1 MVDMNLK
8 HTKIC
13 VMINK
18 HINRGIITKAPPLTP
33 LPCNSFHPR
42 PGACPLEPQ
51 WGNLPD
57 PPPSWQQCEHCSWQ
71 FFFSLFHWAGSFST
85 RLLLI
90 FFSSKSQSLSW
101 KIDLRLGLGEGLFLD
116 LGRMAVRLFL
126 PSLKVIL
133 FLNLW
138 FSGSC
143 WKGKEI
149 LKR

>member
-1 MVDMNLK
+1 MVDMNLR

-13 VMINK
+13 VMIIK
-18 HINRGIITKAPPLTP
+18 QINRGLTTKAPFLPFLVTVFTP
-33 LPCNSFHPR
+33 DQGR
-42 PGACPLEPQ
+42 PTWNPSGVTSR
-51 WGNLPD
+51 
-57 PPPSWQQCEHCSWQ
+57 PPTPAPVDWCEHCSWQ
-71 FFFSLFHWAGSFST
+71 FYFSLFHWAGSFST

-143 WKGKEI
+143 WKEKTF
-149 LKR
+149 